1 MDFLFEVKET
11 IVFSVCSKLSK
22 TGFNFY
28 LDLLKPKLWRFERKL
43 VYFRAQKAT
52 VNNPNHSDWRLKIYY
67 FADLIKKN
75 ATKEKTMSIKE
86 KRCRRKT

>member
-11 IVFSVCSKLSK
+11 IVFSVCYKLSK

-52 VNNPNHSDWRLKIYY
+52 VNNPNHSDMY
-67 FADLIKKN
+67 FNSEKN
-75 ATKEKTMSIKE
+75 NFQLVS
-86 KRCRRKT
+86 C